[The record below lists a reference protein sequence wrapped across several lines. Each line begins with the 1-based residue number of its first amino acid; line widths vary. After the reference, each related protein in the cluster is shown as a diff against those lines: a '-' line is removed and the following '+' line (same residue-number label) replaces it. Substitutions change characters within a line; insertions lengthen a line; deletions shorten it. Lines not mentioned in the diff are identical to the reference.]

1 MKSRTSRLN
10 AIREIIRKNKIPNQE
25 VLQNHL
31 HKKGFPVTQA
41 TLSRDLRY
49 LGVGKVADG
58 NSLVYYS
65 LPDAHQQKESE
76 QKFLQDIRRGFI
88 SIDFSH
94 NLGVL
99 KTLPG
104 HANSVAFAM
113 DNLEIPGMLG
123 SIAGDDTILI
133 VLEEIQTN
141 EMFLDHLK
149 TLIPDMELQP

>member
-10 AIREIIRKNKIPNQE
+10 AIREIIRENTIPNQE
-25 VLQNHL
+25 VLQQHL
-31 HKKGFPVTQA
+31 HKRGFPVTQA

-49 LGVGKVADG
+49 LQVGKVADG
-58 NSLVYYS
+58 SSTVYYS
-65 LPDAHQQKESE
+65 LPDAQQQKESE

-133 VLEEIQTN
+133 VLEETQTD
-141 EMFLDHLK
+141 ELFLDHLK
-149 TLIPDMELQP
+149 TMIPELELVP